1 MATRRWGHFATWA
14 KTARSWRIPIT
25 VLLGFREDNGRWL
38 EQDRVMA
45 LALQQH
51 EDSIH
56 SCGVPSAVG
65 FGDNNV
71 GRVEWNETICHAC
84 EAKEAAFNDN
94 KNNKYPGQMFYPS
107 WED

>member
-1 MATRRWGHFATWA
+1 M
-14 KTARSWRIPIT
+14 
-25 VLLGFREDNGRWL
+25 LLGFREDNGRWL

-45 LALQQH
+45 LALQQY

-56 SCGVPSAVG
+56 SCGVPSSVA
-65 FGDNNV
+65 FGDHNV
-71 GRVEWNETICHAC
+71 GRVEWAETICHAC

-94 KNNKYPGQMFYPS
+94 KNPYPGQLFYPV